1 MQFLI
6 TGKNL
11 DISDWMRSYVEK
23 KLEKLDRY
31 LPAIAEMR
39 IELTKESTKSAQ
51 DRYVCQVTVR
61 SSHGA
66 VLRAE
71 ERASDIRDA
80 VDEVTEKMYRQLT
93 RYKGKHWERVRGG
106 ESAAEVAPLLE
117 EEDEDDKA
125 PIIVRR
131 KQFRVSPMDEQEAV
145 EQMEMLGHDFF
156 VFYNMDSSTI
166 NVVYRRKD
174 GQYGLLQPEMT

>member
-11 DISDWMRSYVEK
+11 EVSDWMRSYVAK
-23 KLEKLDRY
+23 KLERLDRY
-31 LPAIAEMR
+31 LPAIADMR
-39 IELTKESTKSAQ
+39 VELTKESTKSAQ
-51 DRYVCQVTVR
+51 DRYVCQVTTR

-66 VLRAE
+66 ILRAE

-80 VDEVTEKMYRQLT
+80 VDVVTEKMYRQLT
-93 RYKGKHWERVRGG
+93 RYKGKRWERVRGG
-106 ESAAEVAPLLE
+106 ESAAEVAAPPE
-117 EEDEDDKA
+117 EEEEEKA

-131 KQFRVSPMDEQEAV
+131 KQFRVSPMDELEAI
-145 EQMEMLGHDFF
+145 EQMELLGHDFF
-156 VFYNMDSSTI
+156 VFYNVDSATI

-174 GQYGLLQPEMT
+174 GQYGLLQPEMA